1 MRILKKLVYVCCS
14 ITLGVMALPSC
25 EGGELYNVNAPD
37 WVSEKVDSIADSKKD
52 PEEEI
57 LEGMQEDV
65 YSFGNTD
72 YTSGF
77 WTAFSKYYVVPDG
90 QKWHGVF
97 NLNINPA
104 DNTYYKNFAVVITND
119 VDRGGEGYAEYGA
132 YRFDA
137 TNDSVNFNSQWG
149 SHLFFK
155 YTSSTLLLSPV
166 DNIDEAV
173 QKLGGKVTLTVDRT
187 AESAFSIKIQNA
199 SATKTYNQPYKLP
212 NLNADAGNT
221 NIRCFLVP
229 EGSYINFLQSNIVPI
244 GGLTSAEDKNPLSMV
259 LQNVPDQVNVG
270 TSLEEAVADVT
281 AVVSFEEGV
290 TKTVTAEELQFTAIP
305 DMEKLGTKT
314 LVVIYNKTFKGEN
327 CAQPVVAN
335 ATFEVVEKIESIKV
349 TAQPAHTQYYYYTS
363 AATEA
368 MTDRTLAFD
377 PAGLEVTA
385 TYADGST
392 RVIDNTKLTFSAI
405 AAKAGTQTV
414 TITADEATATVE
426 VKVAESTVSAVSNS
440 AGIVGA
446 EDNTTAWWSVF
457 SDDFNVPAGATKSI
471 SFTNYSSMATNW
483 SNFAVILRKADLA
496 EYAVVRADNFGWGAG
511 YDGNASLVHNGTQG
525 DWTAWLAD
533 MNGAKVTVYVT
544 NCGNGTADIQAVM
557 EGTSGAT
564 YGQYYLGINTV
575 DMNDLNFALT
585 IEGGHLVF

>member
-166 DNIDEAV
+166 DNLDEAV

-229 EGSYINFLQSNIVPI
+229 EGSCINFLQSNIVPI
-244 GGLTSAEDKNPLSMV
+244 GGLTSAEDKNPISMV
-259 LQNVPDQVNVG
+259 LQNVPDQVNAG

-335 ATFEVVEKIESIKV
+335 ATFEVVEKIEFIKV
-349 TAQPAHTQYYYYTS
+349 TAQPTHTQYYYYTS

-392 RVIDNTKLTFSAI
+392 RVIDNAKLTFSAI

-525 DWTAWLAD
+525 DWAAWLAD

-564 YGQYYLGINTV
+564 YGQYYLGINNV

>member
-14 ITLGVMALPSC
+14 IALGVMALPSC

-166 DNIDEAV
+166 DNLDEAV

-349 TAQPAHTQYYYYTS
+349 TAQPTHTQYYYYTS